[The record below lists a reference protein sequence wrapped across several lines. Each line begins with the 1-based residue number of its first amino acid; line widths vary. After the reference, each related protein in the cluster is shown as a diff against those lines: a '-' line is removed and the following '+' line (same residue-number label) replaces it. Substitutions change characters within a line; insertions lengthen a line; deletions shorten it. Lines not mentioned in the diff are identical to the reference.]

1 MGKGTWVLSDHL
13 LYYGQRVA
21 WATFCRQA
29 RVGGVTV
36 DPEPPDYK
44 ALGLAVSKLRRDRG
58 WSVERLAHEAKV
70 AHRSVTNVEGGHH
83 VPRLETIW
91 RLAHAFEMR
100 AGDLVNVLYGVEGAS
115 LEGRD

>member
-1 MGKGTWVLSDHL
+1 MLLGHL
-13 LYYGQRVA
+13 LHYGQRVA
-21 WATFCRQA
+21 WATRCLPVN
-29 RVGGVTV
+29 VGGVTG
-36 DPEPPDYK
+36 DPPIPDYK

-58 WSVERLAHEAKV
+58 WSVEHLAHEAQV

-100 AGDLVNVLYGVEGAS
+100 AGDLVNVLYGEEGDASVEA
-115 LEGRD
+115 RD